1 MGGTVTTPAN
11 TAYCSSSLYMTVPA
25 GGTTIDVTLRIG
37 LPQNEIGSFV
47 SPPIKTGSG
56 TRASDNPNLTN
67 QALAVAQKA
76 KSAFFMSNGVTYSNS
91 NRWLQYPTTNG
102 TALQIFMT
110 SQTGMQVNNSIVAAS
125 AINQNWSNLSKISA
139 SYDSNVICAKAKD
152 GAKVVTRDGERARII
167 CYDKV
172 DDTDLEYPIVALIM
186 AGTEKGECMMDYTL
200 KGKWNGCQEES
211 CKDLMIE
218 ETEFED
224 GDIIA
229 FGNLGF
235 PPIMAIFKGYW
246 KKDINDPGLIYH
258 VCLHM
263 GTVDYYNGVLC
274 NSDNL
279 RLATEEEKQYQNA
292 LKLANMIEDNDSK
305 NAMKSALMTAKSE
318 QDKAQIKIK
327 YIDSQ
332 RQALERDQEQALER
346 VQKGSEEELIIL
358 EEYRQ
363 KRIDLDNEEVS

>member
-1 MGGTVTTPAN
+1 M
-11 TAYCSSSLYMTVPA
+11 
-25 GGTTIDVTLRIG
+25 
-37 LPQNEIGSFV
+37 
-47 SPPIKTGSG
+47 KTKLV
-56 TRASDNPNLTN
+56 DFDL
-67 QALAVAQKA
+67 
-76 KSAFFMSNGVTYSNS
+76 
-91 NRWLQYPTTNG
+91 
-102 TALQIFMT
+102 
-110 SQTGMQVNNSIVAAS
+110 
-125 AINQNWSNLSKISA
+125 
-139 SYDSNVICAKAKD
+139 AKAKD

-246 KKDINDPGLIYH
+246 KNDINDPGLIYH

-279 RLATEEEKQYQNA
+279 RLATEEEKQKLFDA
-292 LKLANMIEDNDSK
+292 LKKDGKQWN
-305 NAMKSALMTAKSE
+305 SE
-318 QDKAQIKIK
+318 KKCI
-327 YIDSQ
+327 
-332 RQALERDQEQALER
+332 
-346 VQKGSEEELIIL
+346 EELPRKTSVFKPFDKVLVRDGDIDTWGADIFLEYSNLEFQFRCFRCVWRQCIPYEGNESLLGTSNKPIIL
-358 EEYRQ
+358 
-363 KRIDLDNEEVS
+363 

>member
-1 MGGTVTTPAN
+1 M
-11 TAYCSSSLYMTVPA
+11 
-25 GGTTIDVTLRIG
+25 
-37 LPQNEIGSFV
+37 
-47 SPPIKTGSG
+47 KTKLV
-56 TRASDNPNLTN
+56 DFDL
-67 QALAVAQKA
+67 
-76 KSAFFMSNGVTYSNS
+76 
-91 NRWLQYPTTNG
+91 
-102 TALQIFMT
+102 
-110 SQTGMQVNNSIVAAS
+110 
-125 AINQNWSNLSKISA
+125 
-139 SYDSNVICAKAKD
+139 AKAKD

-246 KKDINDPGLIYH
+246 NNDINDPGLIYH

-279 RLATEEEKQYQNA
+279 RLATEEEKQKLFDA
-292 LKLANMIEDNDSK
+292 LKKDGKQWN
-305 NAMKSALMTAKSE
+305 T
-318 QDKAQIKIK
+318 
-327 YIDSQ
+327 
-332 RQALERDQEQALER
+332 ER
-346 VQKGSEEELIIL
+346 KCIEELPRNTHEFKPFDKVMDEKLLRTKEVADKFGVALRTVNRWDEAGLIHSISIGGKL
-358 EEYRQ
+358 KFYKESEI
-363 KRIDLDNEEVS
+363 KNLLNGNSNEPK

>member
-1 MGGTVTTPAN
+1 M
-11 TAYCSSSLYMTVPA
+11 
-25 GGTTIDVTLRIG
+25 
-37 LPQNEIGSFV
+37 
-47 SPPIKTGSG
+47 KTKLV
-56 TRASDNPNLTN
+56 DFDL
-67 QALAVAQKA
+67 
-76 KSAFFMSNGVTYSNS
+76 
-91 NRWLQYPTTNG
+91 
-102 TALQIFMT
+102 
-110 SQTGMQVNNSIVAAS
+110 
-125 AINQNWSNLSKISA
+125 
-139 SYDSNVICAKAKD
+139 AKAKD

-246 KKDINDPGLIYH
+246 KYDINDPGLIYH

-279 RLATEEEKQYQNA
+279 RLATVEEKLKLFNA
-292 LKLANMIEDNDSK
+292 LEEDGKCWNAEKKCIEEPPGMKHKFKPFEKVLVRDNYSEKWRANVFQAYDK
-305 NAMKSALMTAKSE
+305 NSSGDLFYRCINGVYWLCIPYEGNEALVNT
-318 QDKAQIKIK
+318 DKTLKF
-327 YIDSQ
+327 
-332 RQALERDQEQALER
+332 
-346 VQKGSEEELIIL
+346 
-358 EEYRQ
+358 EY
-363 KRIDLDNEEVS
+363 

>member
-1 MGGTVTTPAN
+1 M
-11 TAYCSSSLYMTVPA
+11 
-25 GGTTIDVTLRIG
+25 
-37 LPQNEIGSFV
+37 
-47 SPPIKTGSG
+47 KTKLV
-56 TRASDNPNLTN
+56 DFDL
-67 QALAVAQKA
+67 
-76 KSAFFMSNGVTYSNS
+76 
-91 NRWLQYPTTNG
+91 
-102 TALQIFMT
+102 
-110 SQTGMQVNNSIVAAS
+110 
-125 AINQNWSNLSKISA
+125 
-139 SYDSNVICAKAKD
+139 AKAKA

-172 DDTDLEYPIVALIM
+172 DDADLEYPIVALIM
-186 AGTEKGECMMDYTL
+186 AGTIKGECMMDYTL

-246 KKDINDPGLIYH
+246 KNDINDPGLIYH

-279 RLATEEEKQYQNA
+279 RLATEYEKTNLLIAISNDEKYWNADKKCIEELSGKRH
-292 LKLANMIEDNDSK
+292 KFK
-305 NAMKSALMTAKSE
+305 PF
-318 QDKAQIKIK
+318 
-327 YIDSQ
+327 
-332 RQALERDQEQALER
+332 ER
-346 VQKGSEEELIIL
+346 VLVRDNCSDKWRANIFQAYDKDSSGNIF
-358 EEYRQ
+358 YRCINGVY
-363 KRIDLDNEEVS
+363 RLCIPYEGNEEWVNTDKTLKFEY

>member
-1 MGGTVTTPAN
+1 M
-11 TAYCSSSLYMTVPA
+11 
-25 GGTTIDVTLRIG
+25 
-37 LPQNEIGSFV
+37 
-47 SPPIKTGSG
+47 KTKLV
-56 TRASDNPNLTN
+56 DFDL
-67 QALAVAQKA
+67 
-76 KSAFFMSNGVTYSNS
+76 
-91 NRWLQYPTTNG
+91 
-102 TALQIFMT
+102 
-110 SQTGMQVNNSIVAAS
+110 
-125 AINQNWSNLSKISA
+125 
-139 SYDSNVICAKAKD
+139 AKAKD

-246 KKDINDPGLIYH
+246 KYDINDPGLIYH

-279 RLATEEEKQYQNA
+279 RLATEEEKQKLFDA
-292 LKLANMIEDNDSK
+292 L
-305 NAMKSALMTAKSE
+305 AKE
-318 QDKAQIKIK
+318 GK
-327 YIDSQ
+327 
-332 RQALERDQEQALER
+332 RWNTER
-346 VQKGSEEELIIL
+346 KCIEELPRKTSVFKPFDKVLVRDNYSEKWRANVFQAYDKNSSGDLFYRCINGVYWLCIPYEGNEAL
-358 EEYRQ
+358 VNTDKTLKFEY
-363 KRIDLDNEEVS
+363 

>member
-1 MGGTVTTPAN
+1 M
-11 TAYCSSSLYMTVPA
+11 
-25 GGTTIDVTLRIG
+25 
-37 LPQNEIGSFV
+37 
-47 SPPIKTGSG
+47 KT
-56 TRASDNPNLTN
+56 NLVDFD
-67 QALAVAQKA
+67 L
-76 KSAFFMSNGVTYSNS
+76 
-91 NRWLQYPTTNG
+91 
-102 TALQIFMT
+102 
-110 SQTGMQVNNSIVAAS
+110 
-125 AINQNWSNLSKISA
+125 
-139 SYDSNVICAKAKD
+139 AKAKD

-246 KKDINDPGLIYH
+246 KNDINDPGLIYH

-279 RLATEEEKQYQNA
+279 RLATEEEKQKLFDA
-292 LKLANMIEDNDSK
+292 LKEDGKCWNSEKKCIEELPRNTHEFK
-305 NAMKSALMTAKSE
+305 PF
-318 QDKAQIKIK
+318 
-327 YIDSQ
+327 
-332 RQALERDQEQALER
+332 ER
-346 VQKGSEEELIIL
+346 VLVRDNCSDKWRANIFQAYDKDSSGNIF
-358 EEYRQ
+358 YRCINGVY
-363 KRIDLDNEEVS
+363 RLCIPYEGNEEWVNTDKTLKFEY

>member
-1 MGGTVTTPAN
+1 M
-11 TAYCSSSLYMTVPA
+11 
-25 GGTTIDVTLRIG
+25 
-37 LPQNEIGSFV
+37 
-47 SPPIKTGSG
+47 KTKLV
-56 TRASDNPNLTN
+56 DFDL
-67 QALAVAQKA
+67 
-76 KSAFFMSNGVTYSNS
+76 
-91 NRWLQYPTTNG
+91 
-102 TALQIFMT
+102 
-110 SQTGMQVNNSIVAAS
+110 
-125 AINQNWSNLSKISA
+125 
-139 SYDSNVICAKAKD
+139 AKAKD

-246 KKDINDPGLIYH
+246 KYDINDPGLIYH

-279 RLATEEEKQYQNA
+279 RLATEEEKTNLLIAISNDGKYWNA
-292 LKLANMIEDNDSK
+292 EKKCIEEPPGMKHKFKPFEKVLVRDNYSEKWRANVFQAYDKNSSGDLFYRCINGVYWLCIPYEGNEALVNTDKTLKF
-305 NAMKSALMTAKSE
+305 
-318 QDKAQIKIK
+318 
-327 YIDSQ
+327 
-332 RQALERDQEQALER
+332 
-346 VQKGSEEELIIL
+346 
-358 EEYRQ
+358 EY
-363 KRIDLDNEEVS
+363 

>member
-1 MGGTVTTPAN
+1 M
-11 TAYCSSSLYMTVPA
+11 
-25 GGTTIDVTLRIG
+25 
-37 LPQNEIGSFV
+37 
-47 SPPIKTGSG
+47 KT
-56 TRASDNPNLTN
+56 NLVDFD
-67 QALAVAQKA
+67 L
-76 KSAFFMSNGVTYSNS
+76 
-91 NRWLQYPTTNG
+91 
-102 TALQIFMT
+102 
-110 SQTGMQVNNSIVAAS
+110 
-125 AINQNWSNLSKISA
+125 
-139 SYDSNVICAKAKD
+139 AKAKD

-246 KKDINDPGLIYH
+246 KNDINDPGLIYH

-279 RLATEEEKQYQNA
+279 RLATEEEKHKLFDA
-292 LKLANMIEDNDSK
+292 LKKDGKQWN
-305 NAMKSALMTAKSE
+305 T
-318 QDKAQIKIK
+318 
-327 YIDSQ
+327 
-332 RQALERDQEQALER
+332 ER
-346 VQKGSEEELIIL
+346 KCIEELPRNTHEFKPFDKVL
-358 EEYRQ
+358 VRDKDDEEWQIELFGVCITTVDEYPLYKCFIQDWRQ
-363 KRIDLDNEEVS
+363 CIPYEGNESLLGTTGEPSN

>member
-1 MGGTVTTPAN
+1 M
-11 TAYCSSSLYMTVPA
+11 
-25 GGTTIDVTLRIG
+25 
-37 LPQNEIGSFV
+37 
-47 SPPIKTGSG
+47 KTKLV
-56 TRASDNPNLTN
+56 DFDL
-67 QALAVAQKA
+67 
-76 KSAFFMSNGVTYSNS
+76 
-91 NRWLQYPTTNG
+91 
-102 TALQIFMT
+102 
-110 SQTGMQVNNSIVAAS
+110 
-125 AINQNWSNLSKISA
+125 
-139 SYDSNVICAKAKD
+139 AKAKD

-246 KKDINDPGLIYH
+246 KNDINDPGLIYH

-279 RLATEEEKQYQNA
+279 RLATEEEKQKLFDA
-292 LKLANMIEDNDSK
+292 LKEDGKCWNSEKKCIEELPRNTHEFK
-305 NAMKSALMTAKSE
+305 PF
-318 QDKAQIKIK
+318 
-327 YIDSQ
+327 
-332 RQALERDQEQALER
+332 ER
-346 VQKGSEEELIIL
+346 VLVRDNCSDKWRANIFQAYDKDSSGNIF
-358 EEYRQ
+358 YRCINGVY
-363 KRIDLDNEEVS
+363 RLCIPYEGNEEWVNTDKTLKFEY